1 MKYVL
6 MFVGSTEDQD
16 SFDRLPAE
24 QRAAAYERAGKWFE
38 EQSRAG
44 RLVGGAELQ
53 GPTSSTTV
61 RIKNGKAMVTDGPYI
76 EAKEIIGGFAIIE
89 VKDLDEA
96 LAVAKAWPAGAVE
109 VRPVIDHSAD
119 VEQSEARRLADG
131 AKNG

>member
-16 SFDRLPAE
+16 SFDRLPPA
-24 QRAAAYERAGKWFE
+24 QRAASYERAGKWFE

-44 RLVGGAELQ
+44 RLVGGEELQ
-53 GPTSSTTV
+53 GPTNSTTV
-61 RIKNGKAMVTDGPYI
+61 RIKNGKAIVTDGPYI
-76 EAKEIIGGFAIIE
+76 EAKEIVGGFAIVE

-96 LAVAKAWPAGAVE
+96 LAMAKAWPAGAVE
-109 VRPVIDHSAD
+109 VRPVVDHTAD
-119 VEQSEARRLADG
+119 IEQSQARLADT

>member
-38 EQSRAG
+38 EQGRAG
-44 RLVGGAELQ
+44 RLVGGEELQ
-53 GPTSSTTV
+53 GPRSSTTV
-61 RIKNGKAMVTDGPYI
+61 RIKNGKAIVTDGPYI
-76 EAKEIIGGFAIIE
+76 EAKEIVCGFAIIE

-109 VRPVIDHSAD
+109 VRPVVDHSAD
-119 VEQSEARRLADG
+119 IEESEARRLSDAP
-131 AKNG
+131 KNG

>member
-16 SFDRLPAE
+16 SFDRLPPE
-24 QRAAAYERAGKWFE
+24 QRAASYERAGKWFE

-44 RLVGGAELQ
+44 RLVGGEELQ
-53 GPTSSTTV
+53 GPVSSTTV
-61 RIKNGKAMVTDGPYI
+61 RIKNGKAIVTDGPYI
-76 EAKEIIGGFAIIE
+76 EAKEIIGGFAIVE

-96 LAVAKAWPAGAVE
+96 LAMAKAWPAGAVE
-109 VRPVIDHSAD
+109 VRPVVDHTAD
-119 VEQSEARRLADG
+119 MEQSEARRLADG

>member
-44 RLVGGAELQ
+44 RLVGGEELQ

-61 RIKNGKAMVTDGPYI
+61 RIKNGKAIVTDGPYI
-76 EAKEIIGGFAIIE
+76 EAKEIIGGFAIVE

-96 LAVAKAWPAGAVE
+96 LAMAKGWPAGAVE
-109 VRPVIDHSAD
+109 VRPVVDHSAD
-119 VEQSEARRLADG
+119 IEQAEIRRLSDAP
-131 AKNG
+131 ANG